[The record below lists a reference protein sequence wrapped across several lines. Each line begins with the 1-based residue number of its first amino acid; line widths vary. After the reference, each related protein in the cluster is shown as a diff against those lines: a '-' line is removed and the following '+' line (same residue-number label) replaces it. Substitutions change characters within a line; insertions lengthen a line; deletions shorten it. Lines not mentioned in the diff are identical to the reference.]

1 MEEMEKG
8 KRYSAEDKGYTSKI
22 YEIRWIPVTEREEY
36 QEGPTRDALLKQIG
50 RASCRERV

>member
-22 YEIRWIPVTEREEY
+22 YEIRWIPVTE
-36 QEGPTRDALLKQIG
+36 IG

>member
-22 YEIRWIPVTEREEY
+22 YEIRWIPVTEREKNIRKARPE
-36 QEGPTRDALLKQIG
+36 TR
-50 RASCRERV
+50 S

>member
-36 QEGPTRDALLKQIG
+36 QEGDRK
-50 RASCRERV
+50 SVV